1 MEHST
6 QQEPDPTPGA
16 ETSSGADTPPGAN
29 RVLVMSTIAF
39 TLMFAA
45 WLMFGV
51 LGIPIQEEFGL
62 SDSQLS
68 WLIAVAILN
77 GALWRFPAGI
87 VTDHFGGRIVFA
99 VMLFAT
105 AAFSYLVSQAES
117 YGMLMLLAFLVGMAG
132 NSFSVGIAWNAAW
145 FPPHRQGFALGLFG
159 AGNVGAAVT
168 KLIGPGIITATAGV
182 TYFGFVEGG
191 WRMIPVIYAATL
203 VLTAVAL
210 LVITP
215 RQDRKPARGR
225 KVRSELE
232 TLKRLRVWRFSLYY
246 MAVFGAYVALS
257 AWLPKYYIDNYD
269 VSLGTAALLT
279 SLFIFPASLLRPLG
293 GWMSDRLGARRL
305 MYWTFGVMLLS
316 TFLLMMPNGHIVVE
330 VMPESDPSGYRE
342 VLPYAMGIIP
352 FTVLLVVL
360 GCSMGIG
367 KAAVYKHIPDYFPKD
382 VGGVGGM
389 VGMLGALGG
398 FLLPPLFVYATSLT
412 GLPSATFFVLFLLT
426 LACTLWMHW
435 TVVQMH
441 RRATPELAG
450 HFEQPSTNESTP

>member
-1 MEHST
+1 VEHST
-6 QQEPDPTPGA
+6 QQDPDPTPGA
-16 ETSSGADTPPGAN
+16 ETSAGADAPPGAN

-232 TLKRLRVWRFSLYY
+232 TLNACESGDSASTTWRSSEPTWPSRP
-246 MAVFGAYVALS
+246 GCRSTTSTTTTSHS
-257 AWLPKYYIDNYD
+257 AQPPY
-269 VSLGTAALLT
+269 SPRC
-279 SLFIFPASLLRPLG
+279 SSSRPASYVR
-293 GWMSDRLGARRL
+293 SGA
-305 MYWTFGVMLLS
+305 
-316 TFLLMMPNGHIVVE
+316 
-330 VMPESDPSGYRE
+330 
-342 VLPYAMGIIP
+342 
-352 FTVLLVVL
+352 
-360 GCSMGIG
+360 GCPTGS
-367 KAAVYKHIPDYFPKD
+367 AP
-382 VGGVGGM
+382 
-389 VGMLGALGG
+389 GA
-398 FLLPPLFVYATSLT
+398 
-412 GLPSATFFVLFLLT
+412 
-426 LACTLWMHW
+426 
-435 TVVQMH
+435 
-441 RRATPELAG
+441 
-450 HFEQPSTNESTP
+450 